1 MKAQKTGLIIF
12 WIGAVYM
19 VVMGFVASW
28 WIQPAL
34 RNLSL
39 AQYSETIWSWDGA
52 LFWLWAFAIPL
63 GAILVGVGALL
74 YVRAK
79 SSLIWLFGIGVF
91 LVLGIAERLLPSTH
105 FPPLFGVGGGLIV
118 GFFLAILWFWA
129 KKYKT
134 LEGPAK
140 TAAYFQLVGYAFFL
154 IAMWF
159 LCQALGSPF
168 FKVFEDEPLSSP
180 VSVIVYL
187 VLGWFFLLLNHY
199 KSAQAIEK

>member
-52 LFWLWAFAIPL
+52 LSWIWAFSVPL
-63 GAILVGVGALL
+63 GAILVGVGMLL

-79 SSLIWLFGIGVF
+79 SSLI
-91 LVLGIAERLLPSTH
+91 
-105 FPPLFGVGGGLIV
+105 
-118 GFFLAILWFWA
+118 
-129 KKYKT
+129 
-134 LEGPAK
+134 
-140 TAAYFQLVGYAFFL
+140 
-154 IAMWF
+154 
-159 LCQALGSPF
+159 
-168 FKVFEDEPLSSP
+168 
-180 VSVIVYL
+180 
-187 VLGWFFLLLNHY
+187 
-199 KSAQAIEK
+199 